1 MHMNQL
7 ANQKAKHTTQ

>member
-7 ANQKAKHTTQ
+7 ANQKAKHTAQ